1 MLQSLHKFTELLMK
15 VSWVKEVIGRIVTLL
30 FGSWFRN
37 KERDYKKVQTATN
50 VFVGKRQKPC
60 GTKTVQ
66 KNQEAFVLFLKIAKN
81 AC

>member
-50 VFVGKRQKPC
+50 FFVGRD
-60 GTKTVQ
+60 
-66 KNQEAFVLFLKIAKN
+66 KNHVGPRLYRRIKKHLSYF
-81 AC
+81 